1 MTVVFHFQG
10 AIFEWDPEKANS
22 NVAKHGIDFEEAVEV
37 FFDPFYQ
44 GGEVSVDGE
53 RRDFILGYSLT
64 QRMLLVVYTE
74 RGRHTRIISARPAT
88 RQERKLYEE
97 A

>member
-1 MTVVFHFQG
+1 MTISFQFQG
-10 AIFEWDPEKANS
+10 AEFEWDAQKAQS
-22 NVAKHGIDFEEAVEV
+22 NAAKHGVDFVEV

-44 GGEVSVDGE
+44 GGEVSVAGE
-53 RRDFILGYSLT
+53 RREFVLGYSLA

-74 RGRHTRIISARPAT
+74 RGMRTRIISARPAT
-88 RQERKLYEE
+88 RDERKLYEE